1 MIAPRW
7 FRHIV
12 GAFFVFASTVA
23 AAQDSD
29 NDSRAIEA
37 ERQAARTAIVASVDR
52 RLAER
57 LTAAKLTPAAPAS
70 DSEFARRVWLDL
82 TGVTPR
88 VSDVREFLADTR
100 LDKRGRLVDRL
111 LVSPA
116 HANHL
121 ANRWRD
127 VLLPGGTEFERA
139 DQSIG
144 VQNWL
149 RTQFS
154 DNIRYD
160 RLVSEF
166 LVAREGSEAGP
177 ALFYTSLELKPEK
190 LAGATARIF
199 LGLQIECAQC
209 HHHPFDHW
217 KQEQFWGYAA
227 FFAQLRQP
235 RGEGPVNVRLEDLNE
250 GEVKLPNSETVI
262 PPRFPG
268 TTENSPDSI
277 GTRREQLAIWMA
289 SRDNPYL
296 ARAAVNRVWAH
307 LFGRGLVEPVDDLSP
322 QHPASH
328 PELFSELTTWFVR
341 SGFDQREL
349 YRVLTATQAYH
360 RTSSWSEDEEPP
372 PELYAHMLDKPL
384 TAEQLYDS
392 LLRLVARTNSR
403 GGGPAGAINALR
415 DPRRLAFIAKMQT
428 ASKSATD
435 YQAGVLQALTLMNGD
450 ETATV
455 TNPEQGSLLASLTAP
470 FFSVED
476 RVEILFLATLSR
488 IPTDEERTAFLAHV
502 RDKPQDRSTW
512 SDLLWAI
519 VNSAEFTM
527 NH

>member
-1 MIAPRW
+1 MFAPRW
-7 FRHIV
+7 SLSMV
-12 GAFFVFASTVA
+12 SAVCVFASSL
-23 AAQDSD
+23 AAQDA
-29 NDSRAIEA
+29 NDDTHDDEA
-37 ERQAARTAIVASVDR
+37 KRRAARAAIVARVDQR
-52 RLAER
+52 IAER
-57 LTAAKLTPAAPAS
+57 LAAAKLNPAPQAA
-70 DSEFARRVWLDL
+70 DSEFVRRIWLDL

-88 VSDVREFLADTR
+88 VSDVREFLADQR
-100 LDKRGRLVDRL
+100 PDKRERLADRL
-111 LVSPA
+111 LASPA

-127 VLLPGGTEFERA
+127 VLLPGGTEFERV
-139 DQSIG
+139 DQAIG

-149 RTQFS
+149 RAQFS

-177 ALFYTSLELKPEK
+177 ALFYTALELKPEK

-268 TTENSPDSI
+268 VNENSPPSI

-296 ARAAVNRVWAH
+296 AQAAVNRVWAH

-328 PELFSELTTWFVR
+328 PELFNELTQWFVR

-349 YRVLTATQAYH
+349 YRVLTATQAYQ
-360 RTSSWSEDEEPP
+360 RTSAWTEPEDPP
-372 PELYAHMLDKPL
+372 AELHARMLDKPL

-392 LLRLVARTNSR
+392 MLRLVARANVR
-403 GGGPAGAINALR
+403 GGGQPGINNALR

-455 TNPEQGSLLASLTAP
+455 TNPEQGSLLASLAAP
-470 FFSVED
+470 FFSTDE
-476 RVEILFLATLSR
+476 RVEIVFLATLSR
-488 IPTDEERTAFLAHV
+488 LPTDDERTTFV
-502 RDKPQDRSTW
+502 SYVSGKPDDRSTW
-512 SDLLWAI
+512 GDVLWAI